1 MRTIHH
7 DPKDCHIIRTVEAIG
22 NKWKPVILVQL
33 FDGPVRFGKL
43 RLFIPSI
50 SQKILTQQLRELEGD
65 GLIIRSSYREKVPR
79 VEYEISEKG
88 RTLEPVLQAMF
99 DWGKNNV
106 KSDTLS

>member
-99 DWGKNNV
+99 DWKNNV
-106 KSDTLS
+106 KPDTVS

>member
-1 MRTIHH
+1 MHH
-7 DPKDCHIIRTVEAIG
+7 DPKDCHIIRTVEVIG

-50 SQKILTQQLRELEGD
+50 SQKILTQQLRELEQD
-65 GLIIRSSYREKVPR
+65 GLIVRNHYKEKVPR

-88 RTLEPVLQAMF
+88 KTLTPVLQAMF
-99 DWGKNNV
+99 DWGKNEHPP
-106 KSDTLS
+106 KS